1 MYNYYSEE
9 LKTKT
14 YETQLPLSPLLPIA
28 YATIYD
34 SFLLFI
40 LQNNN
45 INAKRFSLY
54 PMSMCVCV
62 CIQKNVSGVVYR
74 VGNRRGLK

>member
-14 YETQLPLSPLLPIA
+14 YETQLPLSSLLPIA

-34 SFLLFI
+34 SYLLFI

-54 PMSMCVCV
+54 PMSVCVCV
-62 CIQKNVSGVVYR
+62 CVCTKECFRSFVQSGGIGVV
-74 VGNRRGLK
+74 